1 MFSNLGR
8 MSKTLGNQL
17 NKWGDFSHLL
27 KSRVILYFFFF
38 LSLGNLYSFTSNG
51 DYLFATI
58 FILVGFLTSF
68 FSKNMIVILCIAL
81 TITNV
86 LKYGKGMRLE
96 EGMKS
101 DKDDKDDKDDTDD
114 TDDNKETT
122 NPSTDSKNNTLN
134 GDTSTKKKDFLN
146 ADLGNA
152 SNESNLT
159 DIKQK
164 SDELTGVN
172 PDKNM
177 EAHYK
182 SLIELQGKLLDGIT
196 KMQPVL
202 EQAKKTVEKMTNA
215 NK

>member
-8 MSKTLGNQL
+8 MSKSIGHQL

-51 DYLFATI
+51 DFLFATI

-101 DKDDKDDKDDTDD
+101 DKDDTDDKDNTDEKTD
-114 TDDNKETT
+114 KDDNK
-122 NPSTDSKNNTLN
+122 NTLI

-152 SNESNLT
+152 SDESNLT
-159 DIKQK
+159 DIKQTP
-164 SDELTGVN
+164 DELTGVN
-172 PDKNM
+172 PDKKM
-177 EAHYK
+177 ESHYK
-182 SLIELQGKLLDGIT
+182 SLIELQGQLLDGIT

-202 EQAKKTVEKMTNA
+202 DKAKQTVEEMTNA
-215 NK
+215 KK